1 MEKCKMCDMTINQ
14 SLSCNHNFCP
24 KCISELDNVC
34 PECIGKLDYVIVK
47 RNKMNIDR
55 FYLFYDCMFC
65 CGLTSTIVVIS
76 GIILYNL

>member
-34 PECIGKLDYVIVK
+34 PECIGKLDYV
-47 RNKMNIDR
+47 
-55 FYLFYDCMFC
+55 L
-65 CGLTSTIVVIS
+65 S
-76 GIILYNL
+76 GIGLSNSMLREKGEFEGKDLSTEDFQ